1 MVYLGAPQGSVQF
14 PVWEDVDF
22 DAGVQHVRRGI
33 VYAVVGEVKTDA
45 SRSQLPL
52 APLLV
57 QSLLAW
63 RKETPYAG
71 PGDWIFASPRMR
83 GKKPFRG
90 DSLVRGQLRIA
101 TEKAGIAG
109 SVGWHSFRRSV
120 STWMIENNEN
130 VKVTQELLRRANSKT
145 TLDLHAKAVTPS
157 KRRAHERIVNQL
169 LVAQQRLQGRQG
181 AETVSPE

>member
-1 MVYLGAPQGSVQF
+1 
-14 PVWEDVDF
+14 
-22 DAGVQHVRRGI
+22 
-33 VYAVVGEVKTDA
+33 
-45 SRSQLPL
+45 
-52 APLLV
+52 
-57 QSLLAW
+57 
-63 RKETPYAG
+63 
-71 PGDWIFASPRMR
+71 MR